1 MPDPSGLDVHSIK
14 VTTTT
19 QANPRTG
26 AAERIHVVT
35 YMVGEHGPFVDQY
48 PPGTFGADGIKAGI
62 AATVKTLRE
71 LMQPPL
77 TY

>member
-1 MPDPSGLDVHSIK
+1 MPDPSGLDAHSIK

-19 QANPRTG
+19 QANLKTG

-48 PPGTFGADGIKAGI
+48 PPGTFTADGIKNGI
-62 AATVKTLRE
+62 ASTIATLRGV
-71 LMQPPL
+71 LSPPL